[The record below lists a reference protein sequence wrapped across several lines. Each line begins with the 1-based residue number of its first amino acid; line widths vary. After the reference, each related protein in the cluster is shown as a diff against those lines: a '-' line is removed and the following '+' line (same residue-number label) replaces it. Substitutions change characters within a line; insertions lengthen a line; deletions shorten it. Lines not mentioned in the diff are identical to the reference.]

1 MDPLACNTGQMTRV
15 GQNRILE
22 SLIGYYTVLYP
33 YNTYYLRIPY
43 VLEKWNPS
51 ELNDKGAIVQLLK
64 SWICVPNLV
73 VQKNQGLGSCASS
86 KCIIMV

>member
-1 MDPLACNTGQMTRV
+1 MCRV

-33 YNTYYLRIPY
+33 YNTYYPHIPY
-43 VLEKWNPS
+43 VLQKWNPS
-51 ELNDKGAIVQLLK
+51 ELNDKGAIVQPLK

-73 VQKNQGLGSCASS
+73 VPKN
-86 KCIIMV
+86 